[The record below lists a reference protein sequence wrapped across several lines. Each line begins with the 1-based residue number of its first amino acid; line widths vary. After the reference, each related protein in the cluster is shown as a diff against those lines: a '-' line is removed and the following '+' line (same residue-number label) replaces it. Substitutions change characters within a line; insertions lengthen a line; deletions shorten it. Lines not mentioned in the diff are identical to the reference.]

1 MSNGAPDIITSLM
14 AASKKDSGSLMAL
27 GSLYGANVFGLS
39 IALACIIWSSKGP
52 EIKINMFYTTREIIF
67 FAVTTLGI
75 FVAGGLHF
83 SSIGV
88 GVGLVSLYLVYV
100 VIVFVR
106 DHKDRRASEEE
117 KEKIELEDVERRKNS
132 IEKDQF
138 NVFDFGEQ
146 QTLLVRKNS
155 KDKDMLHFTERRWTE
170 ENSTQVGPTQFA
182 NSLLTNDAKNQN
194 QKPSSNIEKIGSYD
208 FLSTYDEN
216 ERLVTAPL
224 LQRVS
229 SPGSNKHT
237 ILSPIQE
244 RNPTPCG
251 HQSEC
256 SSLLLD
262 EDKMIETSMLASQG
276 SNRESCTLN
285 PWNKT
290 FLKAHYRFSTNFTQA
305 KGFNKF
311 MWFIDWPIQFIIDC
325 TIPPVDRPLI
335 HPKAL
340 ALFPFT
346 YIWTNLYFMGY
357 FWIDLKFTDKFSLKL
372 LYAL

>member
-14 AASKKDSGSLMAL
+14 AASNKDSGALMAL

-75 FVAGGLHF
+75 FVAGGLHI
-83 SSIGV
+83 SSFGV

-106 DHKDRRASEEE
+106 DSKDRRASEEK
-117 KEKIELEDVERRKNS
+117 KEKLEFEDLDLRKNS
-132 IEKDQF
+132 TEKDQF
-138 NVFDFGEQ
+138 NVFNVEEQ

-155 KDKDMLHFTERRWTE
+155 KDKDMLTFPEGPCTE
-170 ENSTQVGPTQFA
+170 ENSSLVDPTQFS

-194 QKPSSNIEKIGSYD
+194 QKPSSKIEKIGSYD
-208 FLSTYDEN
+208 FLSTNYEN
-216 ERLVTAPL
+216 ERLMTAPV

-229 SPGSNKHT
+229 SPGSNQIT
-237 ILSPIQE
+237 LLSPIQD
-244 RNPTPCG
+244 RNPTPSV
-251 HQSEC
+251 HQSNC
-256 SSLLLD
+256 SSMLLD

-276 SNRESCTLN
+276 SNAESYTIN

-290 FLKAHYRFSTNFTQA
+290 FLKAHHRFSTNFTQA

-357 FWIDLKFTDKFSLKL
+357 FWVDLKFTDQFSVKL
-372 LYAL
+372 LYVL